1 MMFLRPFTDPVT
13 VANINFK
20 MMNMNTPDATAP
32 AIGNPTSDTN
42 CKKFIII
49 YVFIGTNTP
58 SIKRLTTKIRPAI
71 L

>member
-1 MMFLRPFTDPVT
+1 
-13 VANINFK
+13 
-20 MMNMNTPDATAP
+20 MNTPDATAP